1 MEILLSKYIIG
12 TNFSM
17 VEKVLSLCLSVTTVT
32 SVNILNIINNI
43 ITYAL
48 RIVLIN
54 LKEKDI
60 CLRALENKQ
69 NMTNSR
75 PMYSLSA
82 C

>member
-1 MEILLSKYIIG
+1 
-12 TNFSM
+12 M

-32 SVNILNIINNI
+32 SVNILIIINNV
-43 ITYAL
+43 ITYTL

-54 LKEKDI
+54 LKEKEI

>member
-1 MEILLSKYIIG
+1 MEILLSKYKIS

-32 SVNILNIINNI
+32 SVNILIIINNV

-54 LKEKDI
+54 LKEKEI

>member
-1 MEILLSKYIIG
+1 
-12 TNFSM
+12 M

-32 SVNILNIINNI
+32 SVNILIIINNI

-69 NMTNSR
+69 NMTKSR

-82 C
+82 CWCP